1 MLRKQFSTLKKLKLT
16 LNNMEAKYIYI
27 LGAAILKAGAIANPQ
42 VVTRSS
48 KAYINEME
56 DIFEA
61 YFQIYD
67 N

>member
-1 MLRKQFSTLKKLKLT
+1 
-16 LNNMEAKYIYI
+16 MEAKYIYI